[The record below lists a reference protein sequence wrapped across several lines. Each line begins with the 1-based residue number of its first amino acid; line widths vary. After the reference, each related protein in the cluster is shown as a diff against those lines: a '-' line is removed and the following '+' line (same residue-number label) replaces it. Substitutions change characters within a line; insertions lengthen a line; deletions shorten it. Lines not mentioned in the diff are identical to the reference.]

1 MLAGRARFLSVFIGG
16 CFCLAAV
23 PAFAQPGGGGFGFGG
38 GGATMLLANPD
49 VVKELELTDDQV
61 DQVKVV
67 RDKAGEAMRE
77 LFQGG
82 GRGGGNNEER
92 IEKMRTLTAD
102 SQKQL
107 DKILLPHQTKRLK
120 QLEFQQRVSRAGTT
134 GAITSDAAVEA
145 LEITDAQKEALTE
158 KAKEIEADLRQKLA
172 KLRAEAQAKLL
183 EALTP
188 AQRAKWKEVAGDPF
202 DFGRG
207 GGFGGFG
214 GGFGGGQPGG
224 GGGRPGG
231 GGNRPGG
238 GGNRPARPDA

>member
-1 MLAGRARFLSVFIGG
+1 MLAGRARFLSVVIGG

-38 GGATMLLANPD
+38 PTMLLANPE

-67 RDKAGEAMRE
+67 SDKAREALGE
-77 LFQGG
+77 LFRGGG
-82 GRGGGNNEER
+82 GRGGNNEER
-92 IEKMRTLTAD
+92 TEKMRTLNAD
-102 SQKQL
+102 SQKQI
-107 DKILLPHQTKRLK
+107 DKILLPHQVKRLK
-120 QLEFQQRVSRAGTT
+120 QLEFQQRVARAGTT
-134 GAITSDAAVEA
+134 GAVTSETAVEA
-145 LEITDAQKEALTE
+145 LEITDSQKEALTE
-158 KAKEIEADLRQKLA
+158 KAKEIEADLRQKMA

-214 GGFGGGQPGG
+214 GGQP

-231 GGNRPGG
+231 GRPGGGNRPGG
-238 GGNRPARPDA
+238 NTPRPDA

>member
-1 MLAGRARFLSVFIGG
+1 MLAGRARVLSAVIGG

-38 GGATMLLANPD
+38 GGGVMLLGNPD

-61 DQVKVV
+61 DQVKVI
-67 RDKAGEAMRE
+67 RDKATEAMGE
-77 LFQGG
+77 LFRGG
-82 GRGGGNNEER
+82 GRGNQEEMR
-92 IEKMRTLTAD
+92 EKMRTLTAD

-134 GAITSDAAVEA
+134 GAVTSEAAVEA
-145 LEITDAQKEALTE
+145 LEITDSQKEALAE

-172 KLRAEAQAKLL
+172 KMRAEAQAKLL

-188 AQRAKWKEVAGDPF
+188 AQRAKWKEMAGDPF
-202 DFGRG
+202 DFGS
-207 GGFGGFG
+207 GFGRFG
-214 GGFGGGQPGG
+214 GGGQPGG
-224 GGGRPGG
+224 GGNRGG
-231 GGNRPGG
+231 GGT
-238 GGNRPARPDA
+238 RPARPDA